1 VVVTLNSY
9 GLPINYSDGRGD
21 LRGRS
26 DPSVPVTPPP
36 GPRTIIA
43 IDLVE
48 MVALLSNEQ
57 DGRAVQS
64 LTVQSRELLTAPSL
78 GNPAAMIQH
87 IRDTCDRP

>member
-1 VVVTLNSY
+1 MTRSVVVTLNSY

-26 DPSVPVTPPP
+26 DPSVPVASPP

-48 MVALLSNEQ
+48 MVALLKNEQ
-57 DGRAVQS
+57 GGRV
-64 LTVQSRELLTAPSL
+64 L
-78 GNPAAMIQH
+78 
-87 IRDTCDRP
+87 